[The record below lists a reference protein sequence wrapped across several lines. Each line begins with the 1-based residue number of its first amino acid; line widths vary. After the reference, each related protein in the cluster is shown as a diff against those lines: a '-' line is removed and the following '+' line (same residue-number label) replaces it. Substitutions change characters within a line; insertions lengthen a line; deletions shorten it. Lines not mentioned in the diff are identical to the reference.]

1 LRTIPLRFTSL
12 AVADPY
18 LEWGGGKSY
27 HRVAELLELRRLMD
41 ELQAAE
47 VADV

>member
-1 LRTIPLRFTSL
+1 MRTIPLRFTSL
-12 AVADPY
+12 AAPDPY
-18 LEWGGGKSY
+18 FEWGGGTSY

-47 VADV
+47 AANA